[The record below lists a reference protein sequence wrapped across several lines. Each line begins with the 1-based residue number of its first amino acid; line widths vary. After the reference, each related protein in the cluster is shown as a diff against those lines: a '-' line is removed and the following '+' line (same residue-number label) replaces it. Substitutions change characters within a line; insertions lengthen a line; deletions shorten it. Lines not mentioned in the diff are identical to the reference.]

1 MGFALD
7 RETRAVIERL
17 ADTSMRCAV
26 CANVFDREK
35 VAPRLRAQKL
45 CSASC
50 QRRRER
56 ERRGLR

>member
-1 MGFALD
+1 MGMATDRAL
-7 RETRAVIERL
+7 REAIEQL
-17 ADTSMRCAV
+17 ADTTMRCAV
-26 CANVFDREK
+26 CAQRCDGAK
-35 VAPRLRAQKL
+35 VPPRLRAQKL